1 MRAPSVAPVDF
12 PLGPDRRWQLLLTA
26 AFVFLVLTQL
36 IWWRAQLDAHTSLMT
51 LFMAVFLSL
60 LATIGLGHA
69 LWRLRRPDAR
79 RLRHTG
85 TGWQRVSPGS
95 APQRVTVDVAIDLG
109 GWLLLRLRQE
119 DGGASAASIWVPMAA
134 DRQPR
139 RWHALRCALASSAN
153 LGAKGRR
160 EPAA

>member
-36 IWWRAQLDAHTSLMT
+36 IWWRAQLDAHTPSTT
-51 LFMAVFLSL
+51 LYMAVFLSL

-69 LWRLRRPDAR
+69 LWRLRRPAAR
-79 RLRHTG
+79 HLRHAG
-85 TGWQRVSPGS
+85 TGWQLVSPGS

-109 GWLLLRLRQE
+109 GWLLLRLHPQ
-119 DGGASAASIWVPMAA
+119 GAGAASIWLPMAA

-139 RWHALRCALASSAN
+139 RWHALRCALANSAN
-153 LGAKGRR
+153 PGAEGRR